1 MYICDNIPIDIQLK
15 AALVGRDT
23 YAYSFVSDYDE
34 T

>member
-1 MYICDNIPIDIQLK
+1 MYICDNTLIDIQLK
-15 AALVGRDT
+15 AAFIGRDT